1 MSDQNTR
8 DFDLDILTCLEDKE
22 TKLLSWGIVD
32 GGFTEDELYEHI
44 RFFAEQIGD
53 PRDVDEIKASM
64 LDRVLITQV
73 VLTTG
78 NIWRTRMAETIRLIV
93 RVRQLFYKHMKANN
107 QWKLAPNL
115 VSDYRFVTRKRLF
128 PRREIAPEI
137 FVDSATQKIDN
148 TNIRTSLKA
157 LTEDFA
163 GFAPFQ
169 LRACQTILNRIDS
182 KEPTATLVSA
192 GTGSGKTK
200 AVYLPALSYLSSIK
214 SDSHWTKMLA
224 LYPRNELLKDQLRVA
239 LIETRHL
246 RKKTGLSLSIG
257 TFFGGT
263 PKSLFS
269 IKKEYG
275 WKEKNGKRIC
285 PFLTCLECESELY
298 LFEDRGSTELRCVNT
313 TCNGKISSQEL
324 FLTRKQQAET
334 PPDLLLTSVEMLNR
348 QIQNDEFQKIF
359 GVEMPE
365 TERPK
370 LLLLDEAH
378 TYSGLAGAQVALL
391 LRRWRH
397 AVGNPVHT
405 VGLSATL
412 LDGET
417 FFGDLSSTN
426 PNEVTVVEPTNT
438 EMEPDSKEYLIALR
452 GNPAAR
458 SALLSTTIQTTMLL
472 RRCLDSAKTKVS
484 INAFGTKLFA
494 FTDKLDLTNRFAHF
508 LRNAE
513 GQKDSGIPDPNKSQY
528 GSLANLRNSVMYG
541 QADERREDGQSWD
554 LVEQI
559 GHKLL
564 PNNHLRIERTSS
576 QDPGFSK
583 NSDIVVA
590 TASLEVGLDDDSVG
604 AVVQHKAPKDSAS
617 FIQRRGRAGRTREM
631 RPWTA
636 IVLSDYGQDRIS
648 FQAWDSLFDPQLNP
662 LRLPLENRY
671 VLRIQATYS
680 LLDWLAIE
688 IRPFM
693 RYDGFIW
700 EDLTGPITDSDSL
713 HGDEER
719 RKHILEKLV
728 LLTEDKDSQNRLLN
742 HLVNSLSISKREAKE
757 LLWAPPRAV
766 LASVV
771 PTLIRRL
778 QSSWNNEATEN
789 EKDLHSDQRHP
800 PLPDFLPKA
809 TFEDLLLPEVEICF
823 PDPDRDS
830 EIMGVESALR
840 EFTHGK
846 ITHRFALGWSGE
858 RLWLSPSQATTS
870 VDETFVCDE
879 LDVVKPIDSAE
890 SIKILRPTKILPSQP
905 SVEILSS
912 SSGFPIWG
920 SNFSEFGNPLKRK
933 VPTYAGVE
941 KIIPELNF
949 SLHKS
954 GSYMKVY
961 RFSTGSTGIISKKDS
976 QEIFET
982 NFRDEEGPVGIG
994 YRIDVDCIKFVVNTP
1009 KSWGDILDD
1018 NPYLKQSLLASW
1030 FKHCIIEDPS
1040 LKSLSSVFLRQWI
1053 SELSLIAITQSA
1065 VQAKND
1071 LSKGISK
1078 FKQSNLAETID
1089 HILQVVFLSTIID
1102 PESEVEDES
1111 LDVTK
1116 LHSEIVEFAKKPEVI
1131 RSIKN
1136 ATKELLKLDI
1146 EAFNAW
1152 LSSKYTATI
1161 AGAVA
1166 HAVSLLHEEINVD
1179 DLVVDIDPWSEDQPL
1194 VYLSERKPGGV
1205 GILETAYQAYN
1216 EDPPKFWRLF
1226 VGLGSESEGE
1236 SIDQNLTRFVSLAT
1250 SNEAVINEMA
1260 RLRSS
1265 ETHQERLERLNS
1277 LDDVLVEN
1285 HLNLTIAARVAR
1297 NTRFLRPGSNFKTDK
1312 ILSDFLTEWSTLEKK
1327 LGLEIDPRTF
1337 AHLKSHDEEL
1347 DEGLNF
1353 ENVDVS
1359 DTWRFNAILSLLWPR
1374 GSFLRSQPLT
1384 LWQSFQNNP
1393 IEPDRLLLH
1402 LQLIPLEEVILS
1414 SKDDFSEKLSD
1425 KLTVD
1430 GTALL
1435 RTPRLSTSIKDTLL
1449 KTLVTPVEHGVIELF
1464 PRIVEFKNINDD
1476 ISIEFEI
1483 PEIYL

>member
-1 MSDQNTR
+1 M
-8 DFDLDILTCLEDKE
+8 
-22 TKLLSWGIVD
+22 LS
-32 GGFTEDELYEHI
+32 
-44 RFFAEQIGD
+44 
-53 PRDVDEIKASM
+53 
-64 LDRVLITQV
+64 
-73 VLTTG
+73 
-78 NIWRTRMAETIRLIV
+78 
-93 RVRQLFYKHMKANN
+93 
-107 QWKLAPNL
+107 
-115 VSDYRFVTRKRLF
+115 
-128 PRREIAPEI
+128 
-137 FVDSATQKIDN
+137 
-148 TNIRTSLKA
+148 
-157 LTEDFA
+157 
-163 GFAPFQ
+163 
-169 LRACQTILNRIDS
+169 
-182 KEPTATLVSA
+182 
-192 GTGSGKTK
+192 
-200 AVYLPALSYLSSIK
+200 
-214 SDSHWTKMLA
+214 

-239 LIETRHL
+239 LIETRQL
-246 RKKTGLSLSIG
+246 RKKTGVSLSIG

-263 PKSLFS
+263 PRDLDFIKSQN
-269 IKKEYG
+269 G

-285 PFLTCLECESELY
+285 PFLTCLDCESELH
-298 LFEDRGSTELRCVNT
+298 LFEDGGSTELRCVNT
-313 TCNGKISSQEL
+313 TCTGSISSQEL
-324 FLTRKQQAET
+324 FLTRNQQTET
-334 PPDLLLTSVEMLNR
+334 PPDLLLTSVETLNR
-348 QIQNDEFQKIF
+348 QIQNDDYQKIF
-359 GVEMPE
+359 GVGMPE

-412 LDGET
+412 LDGQT

-472 RRCLDSAKTKVS
+472 RRCLDSAKTRVS
-484 INAFGTKLFA
+484 RNAFGTKLFA

-513 GQKDSGIPDPNKSQY
+513 GQKDSGIPDPDKSQY

-576 QDPGFSK
+576 QDPGFTK

-604 AVVQHKAPKDSAS
+604 AVVQHKAPRDSAS

-636 IVLSDYGQDRIS
+636 IVLSDYGQDRIA

-680 LLDWLAIE
+680 LLDWLAVE
-688 IRPFM
+688 IRPHFK
-693 RYDGFIW
+693 YGFIW
-700 EDLTGPITDSDSL
+700 RDLTGPRTDSDSL
-713 HGDEER
+713 HGNERR

-742 HLVNSLSISKREAKE
+742 HLVNSLSISKREATE

-789 EKDLHSDQRHP
+789 QKDLHSDLRHP

-823 PDPDRDS
+823 PESDRAP
-830 EIMGVESALR
+830 EIMGIESALR

-858 RLWLSPSQATTS
+858 RLWLSPSQTTTYL
-870 VDETFVCDE
+870 DETFVCDE
-879 LDVVKPIDSAE
+879 LGFVKPIDSAE
-890 SIKILRPTKILPSQP
+890 SIKILRPTKIMPTQP
-905 SVEILSS
+905 GIEILSS

-920 SNFSEFGNPLKRK
+920 SNFSEFGTPLKRK

-941 KIIPELNF
+941 QIIPELNF
-949 SLHKS
+949 LLHKS

-961 RFSTGSTGIISKKDS
+961 RFSTGSTGIISKRDS

-982 NFRDEEGPVGIG
+982 NFRDEDGPVGIG
-994 YRIDVDCIKFVVNTP
+994 YRIDVDCMKFVVNDP
-1009 KSWGDILDD
+1009 KNWADILNA

-1030 FKHCIIEDPS
+1030 FKHCIVEDPS
-1040 LKSLSSVFLRQWI
+1040 LQSLSSVFLRQWI
-1053 SELSLIAITQSA
+1053 SELSLIAITQNA
-1065 VQAKND
+1065 VQSKVD
-1071 LSKGISK
+1071 LSKGIRK
-1078 FKQSNLAETID
+1078 FTQSDLAETVD
-1089 HILQVVFLSTIID
+1089 HILQVVFLSVVID
-1102 PESEVEDES
+1102 GESEVEDES

-1131 RSIKN
+1131 KSVKN
-1136 ATKELLKLDI
+1136 ATRELTKLDF
-1146 EAFNAW
+1146 EAFNQW
-1152 LSSKYTATI
+1152 LSGKYLTTI
-1161 AGAVA
+1161 AGAIA
-1166 HAVSLLHEEINVD
+1166 HSISLLHEEINVD
-1179 DLVVDIDPWSEDQPL
+1179 DLVVDIDSWNEEQSV

-1205 GILETAYQAYN
+1205 GLLETAYQAYN

-1236 SIDQNLTRFVSLAT
+1236 TIDQNLTRFVSLAT
-1250 SNEAVINEMA
+1250 SNQAIKNEVA
-1260 RLRSS
+1260 ILRSS

-1277 LDDVLVEN
+1277 LDNLLVEN
-1285 HLNLTIAARVAR
+1285 NLNLTAGTRIAR

-1312 ILSDFLTEWSTLEKK
+1312 ILSDFLTEWSFLENK

-1337 AHLKSHDEEL
+1337 AHLKSHDEGL

-1353 ENVDVS
+1353 ENVEMS
-1359 DTWRFNAILSLLWPR
+1359 NTWRFNAILSLLWPR

-1384 LWQSFQNNP
+1384 LWQSFHNNP
-1393 IEPDRLLLH
+1393 IEPDRLLLQM
-1402 LQLIPLEEVILS
+1402 QLTPLKEVVLS
-1414 SKDDFSEKLSD
+1414 SKDDFSDQLSEKL
-1425 KLTVD
+1425 TID

-1435 RTPRLSTSIKDTLL
+1435 RTPRFSANIKDTLL